1 MKAGLDRAALL
12 KAAAALADQEGLK
25 MVTAKTLAEKLSI
38 KSPSLYNHFP
48 GGIEEIRQ
56 ALMVYGWQD
65 LQEAM
70 VMAAVGKSGDEAVL
84 SICHTYRLYAKKH
97 PGVFDAMQWYNMY
110 DSDPNLQATQK
121 IISVLFTV
129 LDAYSLTVPQKVHFV
144 RSIRAFLQGFA
155 SIEIHG
161 GYGNPERLDDSFD
174 FAIHAILNGIK
185 TESEE
190 SL

>member
-1 MKAGLDRAALL
+1 MPDG
-12 KAAAALADQEGLK
+12 
-25 MVTAKTLAEKLSI
+25 
-38 KSPSLYNHFP
+38 SPQFHLGN
-48 GGIEEIRQ
+48 EEIRQ
-56 ALMVYGWQD
+56 ALMLYGWQT
-65 LQEAM
+65 LQETM

-84 SICHTYRLYAKKH
+84 SICHAYRLYAKNH

-121 IISVLFTV
+121 LISVLFTV
-129 LDAYSLTVPQKVHFV
+129 LDSYSLTVPQKVHFV

-161 GYGNPERLDDSFD
+161 GYGNPESLDDSFE

-185 TESEE
+185 TEK
-190 SL
+190 